1 MPHPAVTCSNQALS
15 EITYFHPSGAI
26 NSAKPQLRSCVK
38 QQTLCWAQ
46 AAAAQ
51 AGASVHTPFQ
61 LLWLP
66 CCQGHS
72 QHPTWTWGLGF
83 LSEGTGMGLVHSW
96 TSTQELEQHHG
107 SSGITLTSKMIFC
120 CPKAPKR
127 PICGSGTGSNLLLLQ
142 RFLPQD
148 LCAAPGAQGSSAQSQ
163 VVCMVP
169 FSVRVQGS
177 IVGLGLCTGTKK
189 WFNKKI
195 EL

>member
-142 RFLPQD
+142 SSYHRTCVQPLEHRVPVLSHRWCAWCHS
-148 LCAAPGAQGSSAQSQ
+148 LCEFRAA
-163 VVCMVP
+163 
-169 FSVRVQGS
+169 
-177 IVGLGLCTGTKK
+177 
-189 WFNKKI
+189 
-195 EL
+195 